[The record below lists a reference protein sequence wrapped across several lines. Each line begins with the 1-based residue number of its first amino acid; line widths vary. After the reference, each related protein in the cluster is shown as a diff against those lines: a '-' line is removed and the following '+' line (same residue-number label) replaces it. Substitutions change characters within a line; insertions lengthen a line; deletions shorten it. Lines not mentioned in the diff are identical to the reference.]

1 MTDHPAIAAKC
12 TKAQIAL
19 FEEIACDQFVS
30 AHPKRLQALAD
41 KRLIE
46 LVEHTRADKL
56 GKFTFE
62 EPVVPLHLHAQ
73 WCAWCAENVEDETE
87 AS

>member
-1 MTDHPAIAAKC
+1 MTEHPAIAAKC

-19 FEEIACDQFVS
+19 FEQIAADQFVY
-30 AHPKRLQALAD
+30 AHPKRLKALAD
-41 KRLIE
+41 KGLIE
-46 LVEHTRADKL
+46 FVEHTQADKF

-73 WCAWCAENVEDETE
+73 WCAWCAENVPLEPT
-87 AS
+87 A